1 MAQHLWSPIR
11 ALVVVVCFALG
22 VWLAFHHPLAPI
34 AAVVVFVAW
43 CAASYRWPSI
53 AFAALPAIIPIV
65 DLAPWTGWIV
75 VEEFDLVLLG
85 TAAGTYASIAFG
97 PQEQLGRRSSR
108 LFHIFTLLFLGSV
121 LAALVIGVVAAFS
134 ELFGSPALVFGGFG
148 FLALAFSLAFQD
160 ILKNFIAGI
169 FMLLER
175 PFRLGDEI
183 TVDNHTGIVENIEMR
198 ATTLRTSDG
207 EQVITPNSLV
217 YTGTIINRTR
227 YPTRLFT
234 LTAKVPA
241 GAALDGLAE
250 RLEEQLKSRPDI
262 VKDPPPHVSLQP
274 SLDGGL
280 TLEVRYWLDYRRNDP
295 LVVQASVGRQIYQ
308 AIQSPT
314 EPTSTGPPRK
324 AAGT

>member
-1 MAQHLWSPIR
+1 MGAMLAVGASAWDTFRSYLPSSHDLFKVGVAILI
-11 ALVVVVCFALG
+11 LV
-22 VWLAFHHPLAPI
+22 
-34 AAVVVFVAW
+34 
-43 CAASYRWPSI
+43 ASYLLARLVRM
-53 AFAALPAIIPIV
+53 FAGRELRRVHADPQVALLIYRIV
-65 DLAPWTGWIV
+65 
-75 VEEFDLVLLG
+75 F
-85 TAAGTYASIAFG
+85 
-97 PQEQLGRRSSR
+97 
-108 LFHIFTLLFLGSV
+108 

-198 ATTLRTSDG
+198 ATTLRTSEG
-207 EQVITPNSLV
+207 EQVLTPNSLV

-234 LTAKVPA
+234 LTAKVPTSV
-241 GAALDGLAE
+241 ALDGLAE
-250 RLEEQLKSRPDI
+250 RLTEELKSRPDI
-262 VKDPPPHVSLQP
+262 AKDPAPHVGLQP
-274 SLDGGL
+274 NIDGGL

-295 LVVQASVGRQIYQ
+295 LAVQAAVGQKVYQ
-308 AIQSPT
+308 AIQAAEASPK
-314 EPTSTGPPRK
+314 R
-324 AAGT
+324 

>member
-1 MAQHLWSPIR
+1 MGAMWDWITAHWDDEWARFIEGLLLFLIMVVLASFVRRTARGQLKRVQVDPQVNL
-11 ALVVVVCFALG
+11 LVSRIVS
-22 VWLAFHHPLAPI
+22 LA
-34 AAVVVFVAW
+34 
-43 CAASYRWPSI
+43 
-53 AFAALPAIIPIV
+53 
-65 DLAPWTGWIV
+65 T
-75 VEEFDLVLLG
+75 VLLG
-85 TAAGTYASIAFG
+85 V
-97 PQEQLGRRSSR
+97 
-108 LFHIFTLLFLGSV
+108 LLFFTVWLKNT
-121 LAALVIGVVAAFS
+121 
-134 ELFGSPALVFGGFG
+134 ALVFGGFG
-148 FLALAFSLAFQD
+148 FFALALSLAFQD

>member
-1 MAQHLWSPIR
+1 MGAM
-11 ALVVVVCFALG
+11 
-22 VWLAFHHPLAPI
+22 LA
-34 AAVVVFVAW
+34 
-43 CAASYRWPSI
+43 
-53 AFAALPAIIPIV
+53 
-65 DLAPWTGWIV
+65 G
-75 VEEFDLVLLG
+75 
-85 TAAGTYASIAFG
+85 YASAWDTFLSYLPSSHDLFKFGVAVLILVAFYV
-97 PQEQLGRRSSR
+97 LARLVR
-108 LFHIFTLLFLGSV
+108 LFAGKELRRVHADPQVALLVNRIVF
-121 LAALVIGVVAAFS
+121 LAALVIGVVLAFS

-160 ILKNFIAGI
+160 ILKNFIAGL

-183 TVDNHTGIVENIEMR
+183 TVDGHTGIVENIEMR

-207 EQVITPNSLV
+207 EQVLTPNALV

-234 LTAKVPA
+234 LTARVPA
-241 GAALDGLAE
+241 GVVPDGLVE
-250 RLEEQLKSRPDI
+250 QVEGQLKGRPDI
-262 VKDPPPHVSLQP
+262 VKDPPPHVGLQP
-274 SLDGGL
+274 SVDGGL

-295 LVVQASVGRQIYQ
+295 LVVQASVARQIYQ

-314 EPTSTGPPRK
+314 EPTSTGPSRK